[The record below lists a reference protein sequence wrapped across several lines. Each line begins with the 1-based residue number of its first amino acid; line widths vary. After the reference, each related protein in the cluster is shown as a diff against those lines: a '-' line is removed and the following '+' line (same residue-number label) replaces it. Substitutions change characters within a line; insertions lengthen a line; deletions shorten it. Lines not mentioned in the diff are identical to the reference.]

1 MEILDP
7 DTFLQLLVENG
18 FCSVP
23 SHRPQSIYDKP
34 APKVPKPVLPYN
46 HPINKYKRSEMTEAG
61 LCNVLGIKKD
71 ELLRYLVEHGVL
83 F

>member
-7 DTFLQLLVENG
+7 DTFLQLFGRER

-23 SHRPQSIYDKP
+23 GHI
-34 APKVPKPVLPYN
+34 PYN
-46 HPINKYKRSEMTEAG
+46 HPINKYKRSEMTEAA
-61 LCNVLGIKKD
+61 LCNVLGIKQNV
-71 ELLRYLVEHGVL
+71 LLRYLFEHGVL